1 MTERFPVEH
10 RLAALF
16 TSVENAL
23 DSSTYTYSDS
33 EYLVRKALVEFLNG
47 ENALVASARKVIDT
61 EEVVTAALN
70 YIISTNFSAEDP
82 AEWFRT
88 AARHVLEFSDLAY
101 RNEITES
108 SARYAAL
115 LPEGHPRAL
124 RVVPLTSSAH
134 QTAMAEWLA
143 ADPRLDDE
151 GSRLVY
157 SIYSRLDNHDGIE
170 ATFENLK
177 LEAMVASGFA
187 PEDVLPMV
195 AAFRSNRE
203 RLAWMSRILEP
214 LRRRDRKGQFA
225 DEFGRFKGF
234 FSRPDGSAFSET
246 GRTVGPGSK
255 PGTYQVEFPGSADI
269 PKGIYEMDSAKGESV
284 KAYLP
289 ERLVKGLDA
298 RKQFLTEEDKR
309 DAVPLDDFLKT
320 RKDAPDNWEKSGK
333 GFKTKDGKFT
343 ATPTKTAQA
352 QKVLEKAQERGDE
365 PIISGTGEGNSLDPN
380 ADQSFVVADS
390 KGRTQGVAQDWAG
403 IQEIMVANGGDFGL
417 NARDDSPLV
426 DGELPLVDGS
436 PVMRPKPQGEIQ
448 VDLDQDAST
457 SRDSLS
463 DDMLGEGFNFYKEDP
478 NTWSLDGVGPN
489 GESYVVTRDD
499 RGRFTVSERGGTG
512 PDNFTD
518 KDLQQF
524 DNAREAF
531 EYANDQSASPNEFDQ
546 DWVDEL
552 MSDQNNI
559 DLDQD
564 VPVDNRTK
572 IDRSEISEAELEKY
586 APLID
591 DIDDAI
597 FNNDR
602 SKVRDLLSK
611 AALDR
616 SMSDETYNA
625 LYSGEDFLLNRN
637 YMVENAIDRG
647 DRGTVDDMINDP
659 EYAGWRDRLQNAMDE
674 FGAAPDDDDRFPN
687 YDLDQDTPVLSEKL
701 AEPATGKQYGLLKE
715 YLDER
720 SLDPATEQAL
730 NDALKNKGLN
740 KAQASSL
747 IGLARAADFKP
758 GVDPEKPSER
768 MLNSLQG
775 YLTTKDLT
783 PTEIK
788 ETLDSLEADGSRT
801 NVDALLNK
809 LRRKKDK
816 PVDLNQGTGSLVNY
830 GDGNYEWSDVYNSVS
845 VNNGPNGWDV
855 DYTDPDLEDRGG
867 QNWRSRRFETE
878 AEALTFAEE
887 LIGQNQKD
895 DGFSRAADWL
905 TSPMI
910 DLDQEASR
918 GTLEDAA
925 TDKQWGFLESLL
937 NGKQIDNPEL
947 ESAVRSA
954 LNDRNLTKGE
964 VGAFIGQLRALE
976 DKPNVRREP
985 TAKQVASIRRA
996 VLERDLSPE
1005 ERQELEDRL
1014 NSGISFDEASEML
1027 NDLKSRPITEQGMNN
1042 LLDNMLNNQDLDGLK
1057 YLLSKP
1063 EYSEYTDAIRDTIQT
1078 LRRDQGT
1085 DQDFDPEL
1093 DLELGPDL
1101 DQGLGERPS
1110 PTEIRQDGNDI
1121 IDEIES
1127 LGPISDETREEFRDR
1142 IQGYREAL
1150 RSFVATLRTE
1160 NPDLIERDSIRLD
1173 RNTTSSDVDP
1183 LLDELEGLAIKA
1195 RVGESSRG
1203 APRAADYLDSIS
1215 DADNW
1220 TDWDGFPEYTSPDG
1234 RLEIR
1239 LEGDPEQNILVANF
1253 DGESIDLDDETTK
1266 DIRDAIEENNFDSGT
1281 GRLTRSDTRRTAL
1294 YISELLS
1301 NALGESQDGPD
1312 LDQDAGRSI
1321 SRDDIV
1327 DSLADELDKGYENG
1341 DYYVNGEELQIYVD
1355 EFDSTTNPD
1364 TAGEMA
1370 AMVYDMSNSVRD
1382 PELEQRLRDLSARLD
1397 EELADRFGIGQA
1409 ARYGDGRD
1417 SGIDLDNVVDKIRD
1431 EEAAFFE
1438 TDTEKIADFLDDRG
1452 FYGDARSNGAEARV
1466 TENEDGTFTAEVGYD
1481 RDGEEQTFNDRDE
1494 AIAWAANKVSDYN
1507 FDVRPSSYVGADDLD
1522 LDKEASDA
1530 KTPEQGAAFADRLD
1544 EIADDIENNRGD
1556 ERVANSLR
1564 EYGER
1569 IRDLIAKRERDNQSQ
1584 VPDEPTTPETM
1595 DEMAADP
1602 TLNPE
1607 GYAKSAADDIGSQI
1621 SEQPDEGTY
1630 TSADGRVELTVQ
1642 ADVDGMQFFISVDK
1656 DPLSDEGIIF
1666 EGLNLNY
1673 GDVIQQINK
1682 VVADHFS
1689 KKA

>member
-1 MTERFPVEH
+1 VEH

-16 TSVENAL
+16 ASVENAL

-47 ENALVASARKVIDT
+47 ENAMVASARKVTDT

-82 AEWFRT
+82 ADWFRT
-88 AARHVLEFSDLAY
+88 AANHILEFSDLAY
-101 RNEITES
+101 RNEITEN

-115 LPEGHPRAL
+115 LPEGHPRAF
-124 RVVPLTSSAH
+124 RVVGLTSSAH
-134 QTAMAEWLA
+134 QVALAEWMA
-143 ADPRLDDE
+143 ADPRLNDE
-151 GSRLVY
+151 SSRIVY
-157 SIYSRLDNHDGIE
+157 SIYSRLENHESIE

-177 LEAMVASGFA
+177 LEAMVASGLA
-187 PEDVLPMV
+187 PEDVLPLI
-195 AAFRSNRE
+195 AAPRISRG
-203 RLAWMSRILEP
+203 RLAWMSKILAP

-234 FSRPDGSAFSET
+234 FSRLDGSAFSET
-246 GRTVGPGSK
+246 GRTVGPGSR
-255 PGTYQVEFPGSADI
+255 PNTYQVEFPGSADI
-269 PKGIYEMDSAKGESV
+269 PKGIYEMDSSKGESV

-298 RKQFLTEEDKR
+298 RKEFLTEEDKR
-309 DAVPLDDFLKT
+309 DAVPLDEFLET
-320 RKDAPDNWEKSGK
+320 RKDAPDNWERSGK

-343 ATPTKTAQA
+343 ATPTNTAEA

-365 PIISGTGEGNSLDPN
+365 PIISGTGEGNSLDP
-380 ADQSFVVADS
+380 AAEQAFIVADS

-417 NARDDSPLV
+417 SSRGDAPLV
-426 DGELPLVDGS
+426 DDELPMIDGR
-436 PVMRPKPQGEIQ
+436 PVIRPKPRGEIQ
-448 VDLDQDAST
+448 VDLDQDAAP

-463 DDMLGEGFNFYKEDP
+463 DDMLGEGYNFTKEDP
-478 NTWSLDGVGPN
+478 NTWALDGAGPN
-489 GESYVVTRDD
+489 GETYVVTRDG
-499 RGRFTVSERGGTG
+499 RGGYVVSERGGTG

-524 DNAREAF
+524 DNGSEAF

-546 DWVDEL
+546 EWVDEL

-564 VPVDNRTK
+564 VSVDNRVK
-572 IDRSEISEAELEKY
+572 IDRSEISEPELEKY
-586 APLID
+586 APLVDNID
-591 DIDDAI
+591 EAI

-602 SKVRDLLSK
+602 AKVRDLLSE

-616 SMSDETYNA
+616 SMSDETYRA
-625 LYSGEDFLLNRN
+625 LYKGEDFLLNRN
-637 YMVENAIDRG
+637 YTVENAIDRG

-659 EYAGWRDRLQNAMDE
+659 EYAGWRDRLQSAMDE
-674 FGAAPDDDDRFPN
+674 FGAAPDDDDRLPN
-687 YDLDQDTPVLSEKL
+687 YDLDQDAPVLSEKL

-783 PTEIK
+783 PTEIR

-845 VNNGPNGWDV
+845 VNNGPRGWDV

-867 QNWRSRRFETE
+867 QNWRSRRFESE
-878 AEALTFAEE
+878 AEALAFAEE
-887 LIGQNQKD
+887 IIGQNQQD

-905 TSPMI
+905 TSPII
-910 DLDQEASR
+910 DLDQEAGR
-918 GTLEDAA
+918 GTLQDAA

-937 NGKQIDNPEL
+937 NGKQIDSPEL

-964 VGAFIGQLRALE
+964 VGAFIGQLRGLE

-1005 ERQELEDRL
+1005 ERQDLEDRL

-1027 NDLKSRPITEQGMNN
+1027 NGLKSRPITANGMSN

-1063 EYSEYTDAIRDTIQT
+1063 EYSEYTADISDTIQT

-1085 DQDFDPEL
+1085 DQDFDPDL

-1101 DQGLGERPS
+1101 NQDAGSRPVS
-1110 PTEIRQDGNDI
+1110 RDDLAEKLADDI
-1121 IDEIES
+1121 DAKDI
-1127 LGPISDETREEFRDR
+1127 
-1142 IQGYREAL
+1142 
-1150 RSFVATLRTE
+1150 SFVSGDELISALEFFDTARSSSSAWDMVQEPWEMANTL
-1160 NPDLIERDSIRLD
+1160 DD
-1173 RNTTSSDVDP
+1173 RNEPELAQRARDLSDRMY
-1183 LLDELEGLAIKA
+1183 DEMIDRFGFGDAGRFEN
-1195 RVGESSRG
+1195 G
-1203 APRAADYLDSIS
+1203 AD
-1215 DADNW
+1215 
-1220 TDWDGFPEYTSPDG
+1220 T
-1234 RLEIR
+1234 
-1239 LEGDPEQNILVANF
+1239 
-1253 DGESIDLDDETTK
+1253 IDLDD
-1266 DIRDAIEENNFDSGT
+1266 A
-1281 GRLTRSDTRRTAL
+1281 
-1294 YISELLS
+1294 
-1301 NALGESQDGPD
+1301 
-1312 LDQDAGRSI
+1312 
-1321 SRDDIV
+1321 
-1327 DSLADELDKGYENG
+1327 
-1341 DYYVNGEELQIYVD
+1341 
-1355 EFDSTTNPD
+1355 
-1364 TAGEMA
+1364 
-1370 AMVYDMSNSVRD
+1370 
-1382 PELEQRLRDLSARLD
+1382 QR
-1397 EELADRFGIGQA
+1397 
-1409 ARYGDGRD
+1409 
-1417 SGIDLDNVVDKIRD
+1417 VIRD
-1431 EEAAFFE
+1431 EREMFFE
-1438 TDTEKIADFLDDRG
+1438 TDADEIERKVDLNDS
-1452 FYGDARSNGAEARV
+1452 YGDARSGGAEV
-1466 TENEDGTFTAEVGYD
+1466 FVSQEDDGTWTASVTYD
-1481 RDGEEQTFNDRDE
+1481 RGDDQFNGEDRDE
-1494 AIAWAANKVSDYN
+1494 VIRQAAEAAADYN
-1507 FDVRPSSYVGADDLD
+1507 RDTIPSSYQEDADLRR
-1522 LDKEASDA
+1522 ESEEA
-1530 KTPEQGAAFADRLD
+1530 KTPEQASAFADKLD
-1544 EIADDIENNRGD
+1544 AIADDLEGNRGD
-1556 ERVANSLR
+1556 PQIANDLR
-1564 EYGER
+1564 ESAQA
-1569 IRDLIAKRERDNQSQ
+1569 IRDSISRREAQNQAQ

-1595 DEMAADP
+1595 DEMAGDP
-1602 TLNPE
+1602 SLNPE
-1607 GYAKSAADDIGSQI
+1607 GVSRDIAKSLEDKWKAGIDNGTVSDNPGLEDSVEIELPNGDTVSVGYALDGETTS
-1621 SEQPDEGTY
+1621 EGTR
-1630 TSADGRVELTVQ
+1630 TSTWSYVAIVDANGRELFVFDMDDDGPYFDQ
-1642 ADVDGMQFFISVDK
+1642 
-1656 DPLSDEGIIF
+1656 
-1666 EGLNLNY
+1666 
-1673 GDVIQQINK
+1673 IQK
-1682 VVADHFS
+1682 ALEEYYS

>member
-1 MTERFPVEH
+1 MEH

-16 TSVENAL
+16 ASVDNAL
-23 DSSTYTYSDS
+23 DSGTYTYSDS

-47 ENALVASARKVIDT
+47 ENALVASARKITDT

-82 AEWFRT
+82 SDWFR
-88 AARHVLEFSDLAY
+88 AAANHILEFSDLAY
-101 RNEITES
+101 RNEITEN

-115 LPEGHPRAL
+115 LPEGHPRAF
-124 RVVPLTSSAH
+124 RVVGLTSSAH
-134 QTAMAEWLA
+134 QVALAEWLA

-157 SIYSRLDNHDGIE
+157 SIYSRLDNHEGIE

-177 LEAMVASGFA
+177 LEAMVASGVA
-187 PEDVLPMV
+187 PEDVLPLV
-195 AAFRSNRE
+195 AAPRISRA
-203 RLAWMSRILEP
+203 RLAWMSKILAP
-214 LRRRDRKGQFA
+214 LRRRDRGGQFA
-225 DEFGRFKGF
+225 NEFGRFKGF

-246 GRTVGPGSK
+246 GRTVGPGRS
-255 PGTYQVEFPGSADI
+255 PNTYQVEFAGSPDI
-269 PKGIYEMDSAKGESV
+269 PKGIYEMDSSKGESV

-289 ERLVKGLDA
+289 ERLVRGLDTG
-298 RKQFLTEEDKR
+298 KEFLTEEDKK

-343 ATPTKTAQA
+343 ATPTKTSEA
-352 QKVLEKAQERGDE
+352 QKVLDKAKERGDE
-365 PIISGTGEGNSLDPN
+365 PIISGTGEGNSLDPD
-380 ADQSFVVADS
+380 AEQAFIIADS

-403 IQEIMVANGGDFGL
+403 IQEIMVANGGDFGRKIPGDVD
-417 NARDDSPLV
+417 ATEPDIDRPSPDTPIDEAPEV
-426 DGELPLVDGS
+426 S
-436 PVMRPKPQGEIQ
+436 P
-448 VDLDQDAST
+448 ST
-457 SRDSLS
+457 STSPLS
-463 DDMLGEGFNFYKEDP
+463 DDMFGEGFNFTKEDP
-478 NTWSLDGVGPN
+478 NTWALDGVGPN
-489 GESYVVTRDD
+489 GESYVVTRDG
-499 RGRFTVSERGGTG
+499 RGGYVVSERGGTG

-564 VPVDNRTK
+564 ISVDNRTK
-572 IDRSEISEAELEKY
+572 IDRSEIAEPELEKY

-602 SKVRDLLSK
+602 AKVRDLLSQ
-611 AALDR
+611 AGLDR
-616 SMSDETYNA
+616 SMSDETYRA
-625 LYSGEDFLLNRN
+625 LYRGEDFLLNRN
-637 YMVENAIDRG
+637 YTVENAIDRG

-659 EYAGWRDRLQNAMDE
+659 EYAGWRDRLQSAMDE
-674 FGAAPDDDDRFPN
+674 FGAAPDDDDRLPN

-758 GVDPEKPSER
+758 GVDPEKPSGR
-768 MLNSLQG
+768 MLDSLQG

-788 ETLDSLEADGSRT
+788 EILDSLEADGSRT

-845 VNNGPNGWDV
+845 VNNGPRGWDV

-878 AEALTFAEE
+878 AEALAFAEE
-887 LIGQNQKD
+887 IIGQNQKD

-905 TSPMI
+905 TSPII
-910 DLDQEASR
+910 DLDQEAGR

-937 NGKQIDNPEL
+937 NGKQIDSPEL

-964 VGAFIGQLRALE
+964 VGAFIGQLRGLE

-1005 ERQELEDRL
+1005 ERRELEDRL

-1027 NDLKSRPITEQGMNN
+1027 NDLKSRPITANGMSN

-1063 EYSEYTDAIRDTIQT
+1063 EYDEFRDSIRDTIQT

-1085 DQDFDPEL
+1085 DQDFDPDL

-1101 DQGLGERPS
+1101 DQ
-1110 PTEIRQDGNDI
+1110 
-1121 IDEIES
+1121 
-1127 LGPISDETREEFRDR
+1127 
-1142 IQGYREAL
+1142 
-1150 RSFVATLRTE
+1150 
-1160 NPDLIERDSIRLD
+1160 
-1173 RNTTSSDVDP
+1173 
-1183 LLDELEGLAIKA
+1183 
-1195 RVGESSRG
+1195 
-1203 APRAADYLDSIS
+1203 
-1215 DADNW
+1215 DA
-1220 TDWDGFPEYTSPDG
+1220 S
-1234 RLEIR
+1234 
-1239 LEGDPEQNILVANF
+1239 
-1253 DGESIDLDDETTK
+1253 
-1266 DIRDAIEENNFDSGT
+1266 
-1281 GRLTRSDTRRTAL
+1281 
-1294 YISELLS
+1294 
-1301 NALGESQDGPD
+1301 
-1312 LDQDAGRSI
+1312 RSI

-1341 DYYVNGEELQIYVD
+1341 DYFVDGDELQTYVD

-1370 AMVYDMSNSVRD
+1370 AMVYEMSNSVRD
-1382 PELEQRLRDLSARLD
+1382 PELKQRLRDLSARLD
-1397 EELADRFGIGQA
+1397 EELADRFGLAQA
-1409 ARYGDGRD
+1409 ARYGEGRD

-1431 EEAAFFE
+1431 EQAAFFE
-1438 TDTEKIADFLDDRG
+1438 TDIEKIADFLDDRG

-1507 FDVRPSSYVGADDLD
+1507 FNARPSSYVGADELD
-1522 LDKEASDA
+1522 LNKEASDA
-1530 KTPEQGAAFADRLD
+1530 KTPEQAAAFADRLD

-1556 ERVANSLR
+1556 ERVARSLR

-1595 DEMAADP
+1595 DEMAVDP
-1602 TLNPE
+1602 DLNPE
-1607 GYAKSAADDIGSQI
+1607 GYAESIADELRAEIIDRADVSGGGPFGPSLETPGDGDYV
-1621 SEQPDEGTY
+1621 SK
-1630 TSADGRVELTVQ
+1630 DGRVRVEVMYDGETDSDGPVDLSKLFIEVDGEEVYSGRLS
-1642 ADVDGMQFFISVDK
+1642 DVDAMLDDI
-1656 DPLSDEGIIF
+1656 
-1666 EGLNLNY
+1666 
-1673 GDVIQQINK
+1673 
-1682 VVADHFS
+1682 VVAVKDHFS